1 MNFTKAA
8 VSGKI
13 ETELKIIKN
22 IVENYIVVI
31 KQYTLE
37 LKRQS
42 WFYKGMTILTKTCKN
57 QEIDN

>member
-42 WFYKGMTILTKTCKN
+42 
-57 QEIDN
+57 